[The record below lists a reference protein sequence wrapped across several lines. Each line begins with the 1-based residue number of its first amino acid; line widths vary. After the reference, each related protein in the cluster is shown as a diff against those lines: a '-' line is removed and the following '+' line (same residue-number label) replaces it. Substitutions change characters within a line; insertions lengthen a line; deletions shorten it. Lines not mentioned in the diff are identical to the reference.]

1 MGYSQDSGQI
11 QIDSQ
16 EKAMANKEDKGLG
29 GKGLTEQE
37 NKEEEQETEEAQE
50 EITETVEETPE
61 KEAEKGVTPEEAE
74 PKEEEKQA
82 PSEKEEVKPSLR
94 KKKTE
99 EEEIVEE
106 RIYTVPLGKAWIMP
120 PRKRT
125 PRAMRMIRAFVIKH
139 MKLEAKKEEEEEEE
153 PRKLVISNEVNEK
166 VWERG
171 VEKPPRKIRIRAAKD
186 KEGNITVYLA
196 EGD

>member
-1 MGYSQDSGQI
+1 LAQ
-11 QIDSQ
+11 
-16 EKAMANKEDKGLG
+16 EDK
-29 GKGLTEQE
+29 KEAQ
-37 NKEEEQETEEAQE
+37 KAEEEQDKP
-50 EITETVEETPE
+50 TETVEEALEEEEE
-61 KEAEKGVTPEEAE
+61 KEEESLKEEAETE
-74 PKEEEKQA
+74 PKEEETLT
-82 PSEKEEVKPSLR
+82 PTEKEEEVKPPSR
-94 KKKTE
+94 KEKPE

-125 PRAMRMIRAFVIKH
+125 PRAMRMIRAFITKH
-139 MKLEAKKEEEEEEE
+139 MKLEAKKEGEEEEE
-153 PRKLVISNEVNEK
+153 PRKLVITNEVNEK